1 MEAAGGR
8 RRARVAGEHRGAA
21 YIVQEGLVRQAIEQT
36 RRRWRVMGWFI
47 QEDDVRR
54 REKVGVGLDLATTE
68 REETRWARLGS

>member
-1 MEAAGGR
+1 
-8 RRARVAGEHRGAA
+8 
-21 YIVQEGLVRQAIEQT
+21 
-36 RRRWRVMGWFI
+36 MGWFV